1 MKRIVAV
8 GLTVV
13 LGAVFLMAGDADAW
27 RRRGFRHYR
36 YARHRIYRP
45 WVYYPSIYYSGRSH
59 HRHGG
64 GYYHT
69 HGQPVYQEVR
79 TYRSAPVYRSADNS
93 GQVLGAIL
101 GGIGGGVIGSRIGGG
116 RGRVVATVA
125 GSIIGLLAGG
135 EIGKQLDER
144 QRLIL
149 ASTTDK
155 TLETSRSGTE
165 VPWRDPDSG
174 AYGTVT
180 PRPAYQNARGE
191 YCREYQQKV
200 TIDGKTNSAYG
211 TACRQPDGSWKFAD

>member
-1 MKRIVAV
+1 MR
-8 GLTVV
+8 
-13 LGAVFLMAGDADAW
+13 
-27 RRRGFRHYR
+27 YR
-36 YARHRIYRP
+36 
-45 WVYYPSIYYSGRSH
+45 SYS
-59 HRHGG
+59 
-64 GYYHT
+64 
-69 HGQPVYQEVR
+69 
-79 TYRSAPVYRSADNS
+79 TYRRADNS

-116 RGRVVATVA
+116 RGKVVATVA

-155 TLETSRSGTE
+155 TLEISRSGTE

-211 TACRQPDGSWKFAD
+211 RACRQPDGSWKFAD